1 MLFYFL
7 KNLLIWE
14 VNSTCCEF
22 TVYLIRRNAKSGRC
36 SVWFCLANSEE
47 IKRRFYFVWSGIT
60 CTAICKY
67 LLVFFLYQKIRM
79 RTGETCNMRLQLLFA
94 FKITLLRCFFTFFA
108 TAEKLVH
115 TSAAIYQC
123 MHLHNFF
130 VSFSSE
136 GTPKTYPLSFYDI
149 DTFSRIREKN
159 HVCRTQ

>member
-1 MLFYFL
+1 MQIPSGVLFVPKNKNADPRNVQHEIAIAFRIQNYSLTLAFL
-7 KNLLIWE
+7 P
-14 VNSTCCEF
+14 
-22 TVYLIRRNAKSGRC
+22 
-36 SVWFCLANSEE
+36 
-47 IKRRFYFVWSGIT
+47 
-60 CTAICKY
+60 
-67 LLVFFLYQKIRM
+67 
-79 RTGETCNMRLQLLFA
+79 
-94 FKITLLRCFFTFFA
+94 FFA